1 MKTEKK
7 KSSRSLMLEILD
19 WLGFRLKKLAGN
31 RWDPKKIWQLVWKK
45 SNSYTVF
52 FVRHYDVP
60 PFRRYESC
68 FSLEKTKPKKTLS
81 SCFAEFLGD
90 VEMFELEDG
99 DEDEIV
105 VEDITSPVGWLKNPL
120 FGCKSIEEMRVK
132 MDLLISSS
140 GGGGELSCVEEL
152 EKERKRSA

>member
-1 MKTEKK
+1 MKTKK
-7 KSSRSLMLEILD
+7 KNSRSLMLEILD
-19 WLGFRLKKLAGN
+19 WLGFRLKLAGN
-31 RWDPKKIWQLVWKK
+31 RWDPRKKWQLTWK
-45 SNSYTVF
+45 SNGYTVF

-120 FGCKSIEEMRVK
+120 FGCKSIEEAK
-132 MDLLISSS
+132 IKLDLLKNGAS
-140 GGGGELSCVEEL
+140 
-152 EKERKRSA
+152 

>member
-1 MKTEKK
+1 MDMKTKK
-7 KSSRSLMLEILD
+7 KNSRSLMLEILD
-19 WLGFRLKKLAGN
+19 WLGFRLKLAGN
-31 RWDPKKIWQLVWKK
+31 RWDPRKKWQLTWK
-45 SNSYTVF
+45 SNGYTVF

-120 FGCKSIEEMRVK
+120 FGCKSIEEAK
-132 MDLLISSS
+132 IKLDLLKNGAS
-140 GGGGELSCVEEL
+140 
-152 EKERKRSA
+152 